1 MNIEHEYDAIPEE
14 DIPAYEKV
22 GAPIAR
28 TNNGGVL
35 WEFPNGTTGIISE
48 DNARYLCKVALG
60 QLTPDDRKVEFI
72 TL

>member
-14 DIPAYEKV
+14 DITAYEKV
-22 GAPIAR
+22 GAPITR

-60 QLTPDDRKVEFI
+60 QLTPDDRKIEFI

>member
-14 DIPAYEKV
+14 DITAYEKV

-35 WEFPNGTTGIISE
+35 WEFPNWTTGIISK
-48 DNARYLCKVALG
+48 DNASYLCKVALG
-60 QLTPDDRKVEFI
+60 QLTPDDRKIEFI

>member
-1 MNIEHEYDAIPEE
+1 MT
-14 DIPAYEKV
+14 AYEKV

-48 DNARYLCKVALG
+48 DSATYLCKVALG
-60 QLTPDDRKVEFI
+60 EITPDDRKIGFI
-72 TL
+72 TM